1 MSSEALLQKMEAK
14 LEPILDDLG
23 YELVERELVGG
34 AGSALLRLYIGHAG
48 EPLDLPITIEDCE
61 KVSRAVS
68 PILDVEGWISGH
80 YTLEVSSP
88 GLDRPLRRL
97 KDFERFKGNRISL
110 KTKRPLE
117 GRSHFV
123 GTLKGLAGE
132 VIQMEIDGLEY
143 SIPLEIFKKAN
154 VKFHYN

>member
-34 AGSALLRLYIGHAG
+34 VGSALLRLYIEHAG
-48 EPLDLPITIEDCE
+48 ESLDLPITIEDCE

-97 KDFERFKGNRISL
+97 KDF
-110 KTKRPLE
+110 
-117 GRSHFV
+117 
-123 GTLKGLAGE
+123 
-132 VIQMEIDGLEY
+132 
-143 SIPLEIFKKAN
+143 
-154 VKFHYN
+154 